1 MTSCFSNKIKT
12 ENKQQKPKSKSEVKS
27 KSKKQKTEIK
37 FEFENESESN
47 SFSYSRSNTKTTK
60 NQKSNSN
67 QKQVKQNQNFNLKRE
82 LERNEFELDEVNNKI
97 RQTFDQMLQL
107 DMEKYEILTKLNFF
121 ENYLVYLDSQ
131 TRGESKSFSEIKSMS
146 MTNNYLNFSKNESFN
161 QKENQKETHVKNENE
176 DKKKYG
182 NSVNDIS
189 KNMIIENEKKVSRYV
204 NSDIDKNFKV
214 LLENNTLQARLNKIK
229 KNKIEENISHFENPL
244 Y

>member
-1 MTSCFSNKIKT
+1 MSSYFSNTIKT
-12 ENKQQKPKSKSEVKS
+12 ENKLEKPKSKSEVKS
-27 KSKKQKTEIK
+27 KRNQKTEIK

-47 SFSYSRSNTKTTK
+47 SFSYSKSNTKTTK
-60 NQKSNSN
+60 KQQTTNSN

-82 LERNEFELDEVNNKI
+82 LERNECELDEVNNKI
-97 RQTFDQMLQL
+97 RLTFDQMLQL

-121 ENYLVYLDSQ
+121 ENYLVYLESQ

-146 MTNNYLNFSKNESFN
+146 MTNNYLNFSKNESIT
-161 QKENQKETHVKNENE
+161 QKDNQKETHVKNEIE
-176 DKKKYG
+176 ERKKYG
-182 NSVNDIS
+182 NSAQDIS
-189 KNMIIENEKKVSRYV
+189 KNMIIENERKVSRYV
-204 NSDIDKNFKV
+204 NPDIDKNFKV